1 MIVCPNC
8 QHKELPGALFCSE
21 CGAQLIGAADASTQ
35 SFGRIPT
42 DQFPK
47 QDIKIPATPVTPS
60 TPVFNEAAISLY
72 IVDAGQILP
81 LIGREEFTIGRAAEG
96 QPILPDIDLTPF
108 RAYENG
114 VSRLHITIKISPQE
128 VVVMDLGSVNGTR
141 LNGQKMAPNQ
151 TYHLKHGDIIT
162 LGKLKVQLLI
172 RR

>member
-42 DQFPK
+42 DRLPDQGEAPP
-47 QDIKIPATPVTPS
+47 ITSSIPS
-60 TPVFNEAAISLY
+60 LSEAAISLY

-114 VSRLHITIKISPQE
+114 VSRLHITLKISQQE
-128 VVVMDLGSVNGTR
+128 VVLMDLGSVNGTR
-141 LNGQKMAPNQ
+141 LNGQKLTPNQ
-151 TYHLKHGDIIT
+151 TYPLKHGDIIT